1 MITVLKKGMLTTVQD
16 LGRAGFQRYGMP
28 SSGAMDEYSLRLANI
43 LTGNPQ
49 EEAVLE
55 FTFAGPT
62 LRFETDVIFAVTGG
76 RFDLRLN
83 GEPVPMNTAVQ
94 ACAGD
99 ELVTGMAEAGM
110 RGYIAFAGGL
120 DLPLVMGSR
129 STGLKAKIGG
139 LDGRALQAGD
149 TLALRETCASLPNM
163 EKRTAP
169 AALLRKF
176 PETLTVHFTLGPQD
190 DLFSTEGKRTF
201 QAGRYLLSQQ
211 SDRMG
216 FRLEGPAVEK
226 AEGTDGNIISDGI
239 CFGAIQVTNGQPIV
253 MMADRQTTGGY
264 PKIGCVIRADLPDL
278 AQRRPGDAIRFRAI
292 SPAGAQQQYIRY
304 LKALDKLAAKL
315 NRQAAVIDSGFTL
328 RAGERIC
335 RVSIEEIQ

>member
-16 LGRAGFQRYGMP
+16 LGRTGFQRYGMP

-43 LTGNPQ
+43 LVGNPQ
-49 EEAVLE
+49 EEAALE
-55 FTFAGPT
+55 MTFAGPA
-62 LRFETDVIFAVTGG
+62 LRFETDEIFAVTGG
-76 RFDLRLN
+76 EFDLKLN
-83 GEPVPMNTAVQ
+83 GEPVEMNRAIL
-94 ACAGD
+94 ANAGD
-99 ELVTGMAEAGM
+99 ELTTGMAATGM

-139 LDGRALQAGD
+139 LDGRALQDGD
-149 TLALRETCASLPNM
+149 TLGLRAPTATLPNFEERRVP
-163 EKRTAP
+163 EK
-169 AALLRKF
+169 LLPKF
-176 PETLTVHFTLGPQD
+176 PEVLPVHFTFGPQD
-190 DLFSTEGKRTF
+190 DLFSIAGKRVF
-201 QAGRYLLSQQ
+201 ESGRYTLSDK

-226 AEGTDGNIISDGI
+226 AEGSDGNIISDGI

-264 PKIGCVIRADLPDL
+264 PKIGCVIRADLPAL
-278 AQRRPGDAIRFRAI
+278 AQRRPGEAIRFIPI
-292 SPAGAQQQYIRY
+292 SPAGAQQQYVRR
-304 LKALDKLAAKL
+304 LKEFGKLAAKL
-315 NRQAAVIDSGFTL
+315 DKYTPAVTYFDIRVGD
-328 RAGERIC
+328 RIC